1 MIGSTLQHLRSGT
14 TKGVEDVGDV
24 EISRGAS
31 QDDSHISSRIPWN
44 RANTVT
50 VYTRL
55 STTLQ
60 DFSFPRAMQNK
71 ISSRGLTLE
80 SRKPVFFDVLN
91 NLWDPESNPD
101 GIINI
106 GLAENVGQP
115 RHDMIDRV
123 PNKRP
128 GIDAS

>member
-1 MIGSTLQHLRSGT
+1 
-14 TKGVEDVGDV
+14 
-24 EISRGAS
+24 
-31 QDDSHISSRIPWN
+31 
-44 RANTVT
+44 
-50 VYTRL
+50 
-55 STTLQ
+55 
-60 DFSFPRAMQNK
+60 MQNK

-80 SRKPVFFDVLN
+80 AKKPVFFDVLN